1 MPRAKRFHLAQK
13 LAIVAL
19 GAAALAIGTG
29 QLPAL
34 AYGGPPPPPAPGG
47 YTAVVTSQTIG
58 PDGGVI
64 GPVRVGACSVALTV
78 PRGTFKS
85 QVQITITAPTVQD
98 IGDGGQPGYRAV
110 CGVGVLIQVDG
121 TALHRGVRPRAH
133 PGHLGD
139 QHHGTMPG
147 SSCGTAQKFVPVA
160 ATIAG
165 PTVRVSFSGSN
176 EDFAVLVPGGGS
188 QSGSSRTEV
197 ATASRGNRMAGG
209 EVLTSL
215 FIAPPGLSPAGI
227 GVLAPEWLAEISQ

>member
-64 GPVRVGACSVALTV
+64 GPVRVDVCSVALTV

-121 TALHRGVRPRAH
+121 QPYTGGFGHELILDISGINITHNARVVVWNGTEFVQSPRPLRVPRCGSHSADPMRTSRCSAAGGAAASPGPRGQRWPRP
-133 PGHLGD
+133 P
-139 QHHGTMPG
+139 
-147 SSCGTAQKFVPVA
+147 A
-160 ATIAG
+160 ATAWPEARFSPAYSSLPAG
-165 PTVRVSFSGSN
+165 PVTGR
-176 EDFAVLVPGGGS
+176 DRCA
-188 QSGSSRTEV
+188 R
-197 ATASRGNRMAGG
+197 A
-209 EVLTSL
+209 
-215 FIAPPGLSPAGI
+215 
-227 GVLAPEWLAEISQ
+227 